1 MSVILAEF
9 VSPFPTFSASLA
21 LNFLQ
26 IQPDCPDFSAVFVSA
41 CGTNTTYLSTES
53 LFWWSILCMTL
64 LISRNSV
71 WLQSRLSMW
80 YDIFFFIL
88 TKTFIYSETFLLRV
102 AVSLFSCLSSKKIVQ
117 AQLLWSVTVFVWYDQ
132 FQWVCVA
139 FSFFSLK
146 FFRNRIVMIS

>member
-102 AVSLFSCLSSKKIVQ
+102 GCLFIFMSEQQENSSSPIALICYSVCLVWPISMSLRGFFFLFVE
-117 AQLLWSVTVFVWYDQ
+117 VFQ
-132 FQWVCVA
+132 
-139 FSFFSLK
+139 K
-146 FFRNRIVMIS
+146 